1 MTSRMLSIAIAV
13 TMLPAAVS
21 AQSVI
26 PRSVM
31 AGGGTGATSANYT
44 VRATVGQ
51 AAVGTSAGVSHRL
64 SSGYWFNPY
73 AIVSGVGDPPA
84 TPPAFALGQ
93 NFPNPFNPTTTIAF
107 SLPVA
112 AWVRLGVYD
121 VTGAEVIRAVDRVL
135 PPGAHRAT
143 INAGRLAS
151 GVYFYRIE
159 AGGFRECRKLVL
171 LK

>member
-1 MTSRMLSIAIAV
+1 MTSRTLLIAIAA
-13 TMLPAAVS
+13 TMLPAAAS
-21 AQSVI
+21 AQSAI

-31 AGGGTGATSANYT
+31 AGGGTRATSTNYAA
-44 VRATVGQ
+44 RATVGQ
-51 AAVGTSAGVSHRL
+51 AVVGASASAAYRI
-64 SSGYWFNPY
+64 SSGYWFNPC
-73 AIVSGVGDPPA
+73 AIVSGIGDPP
-84 TPPAFALGQ
+84 PVPLAFALEQ

-121 VTGAEVIRAVDRVL
+121 VTGAEVLRAVDRSL
-135 PPGAHRAT
+135 PSGRHRVT
-143 INAGRLAS
+143 LNAGRLAS

-159 AGGFRECRKLVL
+159 AGGFRESRKLVL

>member
-1 MTSRMLSIAIAV
+1 MTSRNLLVVIAA
-13 TMLPAAVS
+13 TMLPVAAN

-26 PRSVM
+26 PRSVI
-31 AGGGTGATSANYT
+31 AGGGTGATSTNYA

-51 AAVGTSAGVSHRL
+51 AVVGASAGVSHRL
-64 SSGYWFNPY
+64 SSGYWYNPY

-112 AWVRLGVYD
+112 AWVQLGVYD
-121 VTGAEVIRAVDRVL
+121 VTGAEVLRVVDRVL

-143 INAGRLAS
+143 VNASRLAS